1 LTALRVLSI
10 AAFAALAL
18 TGCASTAFPGL
29 ANIRP
34 RPAIHVSALAETEA
48 PLPASSPSHGEIDT
62 LVSRYSDMYSV
73 PEPLIRRIILRES
86 GYNARAKNGPYYGL
100 MQIRYDTARSMGY
113 TGSAAGLLE
122 ADTNLRYG
130 VKYLSGAYMVGEGN
144 ADQAVRNYAHG
155 YYYAAKRKG
164 MLDDIGLR

>member
-1 LTALRVLSI
+1 MTALKVLSI
-10 AAFAALAL
+10 TAFAAFAL
-18 TGCASTAFPGL
+18 TGCASTGFPQF
-29 ANIRP
+29 ASIKP
-34 RPAIHVSALAETEA
+34 KPAVQVAALAETPA
-48 PLPASSPSHGEIDT
+48 PLPASSPSHGEIDS
-62 LVSRYSDMYSV
+62 LVARYSDMYSV
-73 PEPLIRRIILRES
+73 PEPLIRRIIVRES

-113 TGSAAGLLE
+113 TGPAAGLLE

-164 MLDDIGLR
+164 MLDDVGLR